1 MRWTK
6 IGEIIKAYDN
16 FAKRTISKD
25 GLKKNFVAQKMTV
38 FFRMEKNHGGRQR
51 KIPGVYCFT
60 PEIVTRYFG
69 E

>member
-25 GLKKNFVAQKMTV
+25 GLKKKFCRAEDDGFFFVWK
-38 FFRMEKNHGGRQR
+38 
-51 KIPGVYCFT
+51 KIMG
-60 PEIVTRYFG
+60 EDSERYRG
-69 E
+69 CIASPPK